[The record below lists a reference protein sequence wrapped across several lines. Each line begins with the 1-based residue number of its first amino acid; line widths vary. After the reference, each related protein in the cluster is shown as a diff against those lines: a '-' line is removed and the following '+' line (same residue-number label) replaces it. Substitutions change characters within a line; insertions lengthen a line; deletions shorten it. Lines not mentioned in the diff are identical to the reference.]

1 VQVTATKAEIQLPP
15 ITAQGCAI
23 GLEGKTNN
31 KNALA
36 PIEATIHGDA
46 LPKLASNKPR
56 PIMASKPNTTPKTDL
71 NRSNQ
76 ETELASGKKIAIN
89 LLKKYFKVVQKEASF
104 ECTKTGATWP
114 IVCKFLYILMIQKD

>member
-1 VQVTATKAEIQLPP
+1 M
-15 ITAQGCAI
+15 TAQGCAI

-46 LPKLASNKPR
+46 LPKLVRNKPR
-56 PIMASKPNTTPKTDL
+56 PIMASKPNTTPKADL

-76 ETELASGKKIAIN
+76 EIGLASGKKIAI
-89 LLKKYFKVVQKEASF
+89 K
-104 ECTKTGATWP
+104 
-114 IVCKFLYILMIQKD
+114 

>member
-1 VQVTATKAEIQLPP
+1 MQVTATKAEIQLPP

-56 PIMASKPNTTPKTDL
+56 PIMASKPNTTPKADR
-71 NRSNQ
+71 NRSDQ
-76 ETELASGKKIAIN
+76 ETALASGKKIAIN
-89 LLKKYFKVVQKEASF
+89 LLYKCFKV
-104 ECTKTGATWP
+104 
-114 IVCKFLYILMIQKD
+114 IQKGASLYAPKLVLLGLLYANLCIFL